1 MSYTI
6 LYAKQF
12 IKIDE
17 TRVIPF
23 ILQGDNNVYESNRKR
38 ARDWS
43 NSYAFTKT
51 IITSNEALLQEIE
64 RFKQDT
70 IERCNEDVKQYD
82 GTWAFDEKRF
92 GYHTGIA
99 VGGRGTTKTTFGM
112 FKNFY
117 ASGINN
123 AKTIEELRE
132 LGCAIGIKVYRR
144 NDSDIT
150 KLGLEIKPNI
160 GFTSTEQAIATIEEY
175 EAYYKGH
182 NVYLHIYAYGMD
194 RVLQKTKKTKTP
206 KQIEK
211 VDHYFQIKTPFGLF
225 VKNTSRG
232 FQYGWNAKAFRTEKA
247 ANKSLDILKNNFP
260 QYKFSIEL
268 VHLKKMNLFS
278 I

>member
-43 NSYAFTKT
+43 NSRMFNRT
-51 IITSNEALLQEIE
+51 IITSKEALLQEIE

-70 IERCNEDVKQYD
+70 VERCNEYVKQYD
-82 GTWAFDEKRF
+82 ETWAYDEKRF

-99 VGGRGTTKTTFGM
+99 IGGSHTTKTSFSM
-112 FKNFY
+112 FKNFFV
-117 ASGINN
+117 SGINN
-123 AKTIEELRE
+123 AKTIEQLRN
-132 LGCAIGIKVYRR
+132 LGCSLGIRISTYDNK
-144 NDSDIT
+144 NIT
-150 KLGLEIKPNI
+150 EAGLEIKPTVN
-160 GFTSTEQAIATIEEY
+160 FTSTEQAVATIEEY

-182 NVYLHIYAYGMD
+182 NVYLYIYAYGMD
-194 RVLQKTKKTKTP
+194 RVVQKTKKTKRP
-206 KQIEK
+206 KQKEK
-211 VDHYFQIKTPFGLF
+211 VDHYFQINTPFGLF
-225 VKNTSRG
+225 VKNTSRT
-232 FQYGWNAKAFRTEKA
+232 FQYSGIYNAKAFRTEKA
-247 ANKSLDILKNNFP
+247 ANKSLDILKNKFP

-268 VHLKKMNLFS
+268 VQKEAYV
-278 I
+278 

>member
-17 TRVIPF
+17 ARVIPF
-23 ILQGDNNVYESNRKR
+23 ILQGDNNVYETDRKR

-43 NSYAFTKT
+43 NSRMFNRT
-51 IITSNEALLQEIE
+51 IITSKEDLLQEIE

-70 IERCNEDVKQYD
+70 IEHCNEYIKQYD
-82 GTWAFDEKRF
+82 ETWAFDEKRF

-99 VGGRGTTKTTFGM
+99 VGGRRTTKTTFGM

-117 ASGINN
+117 ASGIKD
-123 AKTIEELRE
+123 AKTIEELRN
-132 LGCAIGIKVYRR
+132 LGCSLGIRISSYANK
-144 NDSDIT
+144 NIT
-150 KLGLEIKPNI
+150 EAGLEVKPTVN
-160 GFTSTEQAIATIEEY
+160 FTSTEQAIATIEEY

-182 NVYLHIYAYGMD
+182 NVYLYIYAYGMD
-194 RVLQKTKKTKTP
+194 RVVEKLKKRKTP
-206 KQIEK
+206 KQKEK
-211 VDHYFQIKTPFGLF
+211 VDQYFQINTPFGLF

-260 QYKFSIEL
+260 QYKFSVEL
-268 VHLKKMNLFS
+268 VQKEAYV
-278 I
+278 

>member
-17 TRVIPF
+17 ARVIPF
-23 ILQGDNNVYESNRKR
+23 ILQGDNNVYETDRKR

-43 NSYAFTKT
+43 NSRMFNRT
-51 IITSNEALLQEIE
+51 IITSKETLLQEIE

-82 GTWAFDEKRF
+82 GTWAYDEKRF

-99 VGGRGTTKTTFGM
+99 VGARHTTKTSFGM
-112 FKNFY
+112 FKNFFV
-117 ASGINN
+117 SGINN
-123 AKTIEELRE
+123 AKTIEELAE
-132 LGCAIGIKVYRR
+132 LGCSLAIRVSEYDKEK
-144 NDSDIT
+144 IT
-150 KLGLEIKPNI
+150 KAGLEVKPTVN
-160 GFTSTEQAIATIEEY
+160 FTSTEQAVATIEEY

-182 NVYLHIYAYGMD
+182 NIYLYIYAYGMD
-194 RVLQKTKKTKTP
+194 RVVEKTKKTKTP
-206 KQIEK
+206 KQKIK
-211 VDHYFQIKTPFGLF
+211 VDQYFQINTPFGLF

-232 FQYGWNAKAFRTEKA
+232 FQYSRWNAKAFRTEKDA
-247 ANKSLDILKNNFP
+247 CKSLDTLKNKFP
-260 QYKFSIEL
+260 QHNFTVEL
-268 VHLKKMNLFS
+268 VQKEAY

>member
-17 TRVIPF
+17 ARVIPF

-43 NSYAFTKT
+43 NTRMFNKT
-51 IITSNEALLQEIE
+51 IITSNETLLQEIE

-82 GTWAFDEKRF
+82 GIWAYDEKRF

-99 VGGRGTTKTTFGM
+99 VGAKHTTKTSFGM
-112 FKNFY
+112 FKNFFV
-117 ASGINN
+117 SGINN
-123 AKTIEELRE
+123 AKTIEELRK
-132 LGCAIGIKVYRR
+132 LGCSLGIRISTYDNK
-144 NDSDIT
+144 NIIEA
-150 KLGLEIKPNI
+150 GLEIKPTVN
-160 GFTSTEQAIATIEEY
+160 FTSTEQAIATIEEY

-182 NVYLHIYAYGMD
+182 NVYLYIYAYGMD
-194 RVLQKTKKTKTP
+194 RVVEKSKKTKTP
-206 KQIEK
+206 KQKTK
-211 VDHYFQIKTPFGLF
+211 VDQYFQINTPFGLF

-232 FQYGWNAKAFRTEKA
+232 FQYSRWNAKPFRTEKA
-247 ANKSLDILKNNFP
+247 ANKSLDTLKNNFP
-260 QYKFSIEL
+260 QYNFTVEL
-268 VHLKKMNLFS
+268 VQKEAYV
-278 I
+278 

>member
-43 NSYAFTKT
+43 NSYAFTRT
-51 IITSNEALLQEIE
+51 IITSNEALLQGIE

-70 IERCNEDVKQYD
+70 IESCNEYVKQYD
-82 GTWAFDEKRF
+82 ETWAFDEKRF

-99 VGGRGTTKTTFGM
+99 VGGRHTTKTTFGM

-117 ASGINN
+117 VSGINN
-123 AKTIEELRE
+123 AKTIEELTE
-132 LGCAIGIKVYRR
+132 LGCSLAIRVSEYDKER
-144 NDSDIT
+144 IT
-150 KLGLEIKPNI
+150 KVGLEVKRNI
-160 GFTSTEQAIATIEEY
+160 GLTSTEHAIATIEEY

-182 NVYLHIYAYGMD
+182 NVHLYIYAYGMD
-194 RVLQKTKKTKTP
+194 RVVEKLKKRKTP
-206 KQIEK
+206 KQKEK
-211 VDHYFQIKTPFGLF
+211 VDQYFQINTPFGLF

-232 FQYGWNAKAFRTEKA
+232 FQYSRWNAKPFRTEKA
-247 ANKSLDILKNNFP
+247 ANKSLDTLKNKFP
-260 QYKFSIEL
+260 QHNFTVEL
-268 VHLKKMNLFS
+268 VQKEAYV
-278 I
+278 

>member
-43 NSYAFTKT
+43 NSYAFTRT

-64 RFKQDT
+64 KFKQDT
-70 IERCNEDVKQYD
+70 LERCNEDVKQYD
-82 GTWAFDEKRF
+82 ETWAFDEKRF

-99 VGGRGTTKTTFGM
+99 VGGRHTTKTTFGM

-117 ASGINN
+117 ASGIKD
-123 AKTIEELRE
+123 AKTVEELRE
-132 LGCAIGIKVYRR
+132 LGCAIGIKVYRW

-160 GFTSTEQAIATIEEY
+160 GLASTEQAIATIEEY

-182 NVYLHIYAYGMD
+182 NVYLYIYAYGMD
-194 RVLQKTKKTKTP
+194 RVLQKTKKTKQP
-206 KQIEK
+206 KQKEK
-211 VDHYFQIKTPFGLF
+211 VDQYFQINTPFGLF

-232 FQYGWNAKAFRTEKA
+232 FQYSRWNAKPFRTEKD
-247 ANKSLDILKNNFP
+247 ANKSLDTLKNKFP
-260 QYKFSIEL
+260 QHNFSVEL
-268 VHLKKMNLFS
+268 VQKEAYV
-278 I
+278 

>member
-43 NSYAFTKT
+43 NTRMFNKT

-70 IERCNEDVKQYD
+70 IERCNEYVKQYD
-82 GTWAFDEKRF
+82 ETWSYDEKRF

-99 VGGRGTTKTTFGM
+99 VGARHTTKTSFGM
-112 FKNFY
+112 FKNFFV
-117 ASGINN
+117 SGINN
-123 AKTIEELRE
+123 AKTIEELAE
-132 LGCAIGIKVYRR
+132 LGCSLAIRVSEYDNKNI
-144 NDSDIT
+144 IEA
-150 KLGLEIKPNI
+150 GLEIKPTVN
-160 GFTSTEQAIATIEEY
+160 FTSTEQAIATIEEY

-182 NVYLHIYAYGMD
+182 NVYLYIYAYGMD

-206 KQIEK
+206 KQKEK
-211 VDHYFQIKTPFGLF
+211 VDQYFQINTPFGLF

-232 FQYGWNAKAFRTEKA
+232 FQYGWNAKAFRTEKD

-268 VHLKKMNLFS
+268 VQKEAYV
-278 I
+278 

>member
-43 NSYAFTKT
+43 NSYAFTRT

-64 RFKQDT
+64 RFKQEI
-70 IERCNEDVKQYD
+70 IEGCNEYVKQYD
-82 GTWAFDEKRF
+82 ETWSYDEKRF

-99 VGGRGTTKTTFGM
+99 VGGRHTTKTTFGM
-112 FKNFY
+112 FKNFFV
-117 ASGINN
+117 SGINN
-123 AKTIEELRE
+123 AKTIEELRN
-132 LGCAIGIKVYRR
+132 LGCSLGIRVSSYDNK
-144 NDSDIT
+144 NIT
-150 KLGLEIKPNI
+150 EAGLEVKLTVN
-160 GFTSTEQAIATIEEY
+160 FTSTEQAIATIEEY

-182 NVYLHIYAYGMD
+182 NVYLYIYAYGMD
-194 RVLQKTKKTKTP
+194 RVLQKTKKTKQP
-206 KQIEK
+206 KQKEK
-211 VDHYFQIKTPFGLF
+211 VDQYFQINTPFGLF

-232 FQYGWNAKAFRTEKA
+232 FQYSRWNAKAFRTEKD
-247 ANKSLDILKNNFP
+247 ANKSLDTLKNKFP
-260 QYKFSIEL
+260 QHNFTVEL
-268 VHLKKMNLFS
+268 VQKEAYV
-278 I
+278 

>member
-17 TRVIPF
+17 NRVIPF
-23 ILQGDNNVYESNRKR
+23 IQQGDNNVYESNRKR

-43 NSYAFTKT
+43 SSYMFNKT
-51 IITSNEALLQEIE
+51 IITSNETLLQEIE

-82 GTWAFDEKRF
+82 GIWAYDEKRF

-99 VGGRGTTKTTFGM
+99 VGARHTTKTSFGM
-112 FKNFY
+112 FKNFFV
-117 ASGINN
+117 SGINN
-123 AKTIEELRE
+123 AKTIEELRK
-132 LGCAIGIKVYRR
+132 LGCSLGIRISTYDNK
-144 NDSDIT
+144 NIIEA
-150 KLGLEIKPNI
+150 GLEIKPTVN
-160 GFTSTEQAIATIEEY
+160 FTSTEQAIATIEEY

-182 NVYLHIYAYGMD
+182 NVYLYIYAYGMD

-211 VDHYFQIKTPFGLF
+211 VDHYFQINTPFGLF

-232 FQYGWNAKAFRTEKA
+232 FQYSRWNAKPFRTEKA
-247 ANKSLDILKNNFP
+247 ANKSLDTLKNKFP
-260 QYKFSIEL
+260 QHNFSVEL
-268 VHLKKMNLFS
+268 VQKEAY

>member
-17 TRVIPF
+17 NRVIPF
-23 ILQGDNNVYESNRKR
+23 IQQGDNNVYESNRKR

-43 NSYAFTKT
+43 SSYMFNKT
-51 IITSNEALLQEIE
+51 IITSNETLLQEIE

-82 GTWAFDEKRF
+82 GIWAYDEKRF

-99 VGGRGTTKTTFGM
+99 VGARHTTKTSFGM
-112 FKNFY
+112 FKNFFV
-117 ASGINN
+117 SGINN
-123 AKTIEELRE
+123 AKTIEELRK
-132 LGCAIGIKVYRR
+132 LGCSLGIRISTYDNK
-144 NDSDIT
+144 NIIEA
-150 KLGLEIKPNI
+150 GLEIKPTVN
-160 GFTSTEQAIATIEEY
+160 FTSTEQAIATIEEY

-182 NVYLHIYAYGMD
+182 NVYLYIYAYGMD
-194 RVLQKTKKTKTP
+194 RVVEKLKKRKTP

-211 VDHYFQIKTPFGLF
+211 VDHYFQINTPFGLF

-232 FQYGWNAKAFRTEKA
+232 FQYSRWNAKPFRTEKA
-247 ANKSLDILKNNFP
+247 ANKSLDTLKNKFP
-260 QYKFSIEL
+260 QHNFSVEL
-268 VHLKKMNLFS
+268 VQKEAY

>member
-43 NSYAFTKT
+43 NTRMFNKT
-51 IITSNEALLQEIE
+51 IITSNETLLQEIE

-82 GTWAFDEKRF
+82 GTWAYDEKRF

-99 VGGRGTTKTTFGM
+99 VGARHTTKTSFGM
-112 FKNFY
+112 FKNFFV
-117 ASGINN
+117 SGINN
-123 AKTIEELRE
+123 AKTIEELAE
-132 LGCAIGIKVYRR
+132 LGCSLAIRVSEYDNKNI
-144 NDSDIT
+144 IEA
-150 KLGLEIKPNI
+150 GLEIKPTVN
-160 GFTSTEQAIATIEEY
+160 FTSTEQAIATIEEY

-182 NVYLHIYAYGMD
+182 NVYLYIYAYGMD

-206 KQIEK
+206 KQKEK
-211 VDHYFQIKTPFGLF
+211 VDQYFQINTPFGLF

-232 FQYGWNAKAFRTEKA
+232 FQYGWNAKAFRTEKD

-268 VHLKKMNLFS
+268 VQKEAYV
-278 I
+278 